1 MDDAKPQP
9 TILAVDDDTGMLLLI
24 TERLEEEGYDVVTAR
39 SGGAAAAWLESHSP
53 DLMLLDLK
61 LKDVEGQK
69 LVDRLR
75 KRHTAVPF
83 IVITGQGD
91 ERVAVTMMKQGALDY
106 LVKDRA
112 MLELLPAVVKQAFE
126 RLERDRQLAA
136 AHNALRESQSQ
147 LLTVSEREQRRIGQ
161 DLHDGLGQ
169 QLTAM
174 EFLCHSLLQDLE
186 APDLE
191 ARRAELRH
199 QADGLGQRLR
209 EATAFT
215 RALSHGLAPVTLDRE
230 GLMAALADLA
240 VRTDALGPI
249 RCQFECPVPV
259 FVSDSLVA
267 GHLFRIAQEAVN
279 NALKH
284 AQARA
289 LTVRLAQRKN
299 GVALEIADDGRGLPK
314 HRATAPGM
322 GLEVMRHRANV
333 MGAALRIES
342 LPNQGVTVTCLL
354 PTHENE

>member
-1 MDDAKPQP
+1 
-9 TILAVDDDTGMLLLI
+9 
-24 TERLEEEGYDVVTAR
+24 
-39 SGGAAAAWLESHSP
+39 
-53 DLMLLDLK
+53 
-61 LKDVEGQK
+61 
-69 LVDRLR
+69 
-75 KRHTAVPF
+75 
-83 IVITGQGD
+83 
-91 ERVAVTMMKQGALDY
+91 MKQGALDY

-174 EFLCHSLLQDLE
+174 EFLCHGLAQDLA
-186 APDLE
+186 APGLE
-191 ARRAELRH
+191 ARRAELLR

-209 EATAFT
+209 EATTFT

-240 VRTDALGPI
+240 VRTEALGPI
-249 RCQFECPVPV
+249 RCRFECPVPV
-259 FVSDSLVA
+259 FVSDSLAA

-284 AQARA
+284 ARARGLSIR
-289 LTVRLAQRKN
+289 LTQRQ
-299 GVALEIADDGRGLPK
+299 GAVALEITDDGRGLPK
-314 HRATAPGM
+314 SRATKPGM
-322 GLEVMRHRANV
+322 GLEIMRHRANV
-333 MGAALRIES
+333 IGAALRLES
-342 LPNQGVTVTCLL
+342 APGRGVTVTCLL
-354 PTHENE
+354 PSHENE